1 MLQRSDPN
9 RITLAA
15 VALLGATAIAA
26 QDLDSLLERANG
38 LELDTPYVPPPG
50 DPLQHHS
57 AGFAK
62 IVCSAVFVSGLDA
75 DFAARNL
82 GYFVSPLEARVRVG
96 KPVVD
101 HAAQAVHVRL
111 PDGSL
116 RTALYAPDQGCV
128 A

>member
-62 IVCSAVFVSGLDA
+62 IVCSAVFVSGFDA
-75 DFAARNL
+75 GFAASTL
-82 GYFVSPLEARVRVG
+82 GFFVSPAGARAQVE

-101 HAAQAVHVRL
+101 RENKAVHVVL
-111 PDGSL
+111 PDGST
-116 RTALYAPDQGCV
+116 R
-128 A
+128 